1 MGAELAPHVVAV
13 EVANLSEGRLEV
25 LVLVDADGWEQ
36 GVTAGQL
43 ENLTGERETSA
54 NAGTEEI
61 ARFLGGRGART
72 SSARKG

>member
-36 GVTAGQL
+36 GVAAGVSWKIS
-43 ENLTGERETSA
+43 REKEKPVPV
-54 NAGTEEI
+54 AGTEEI
-61 ARFLGGRGART
+61 ARFSGGEGGT
-72 SSARKG
+72 HVQCS

>member
-61 ARFLGGRGART
+61 ARLLGGEGGT
-72 SSARKG
+72 HVQCS